1 MTDISTRIWLDE
13 GLWEAVR
20 RRAIAEGATVR
31 ELIPQLLGCAL
42 AQGGPGGQTGTAA
55 PPGGPSGECTLAAA
69 ASSGTPAVPL
79 AEAYI
84 CGVCGE
90 ELKLSRLSAHLGK
103 HLKEQQASE
112 A

>member
-1 MTDISTRIWLDE
+1 MADISTRVWLDE
-13 GLWEAVR
+13 DLWEAVR
-20 RRAIAEGATVR
+20 RRAVTEGVTVR
-31 ELIPQLLGCAL
+31 ELIPHLLGCAL
-42 AQGGPGGQTGTAA
+42 AQSGPGGQAGTAA
-55 PPGGPSGECTLAAA
+55 LPVGPSGECTDTAAA
-69 ASSGTPAVPL
+69 PGGPPEVPL